1 MFNRLNKETK
11 KMKSSKVVTRNA
23 FGADF
28 KRDGAPDIQ
37 VSSYEITIGGVAMPL
52 VKFQ

>member
-1 MFNRLNKETK
+1 MFNRLNKQEK
-11 KMKSSKVVTRNA
+11 KMKSSKMVTRSA
-23 FGADF
+23 FGADS
-28 KRDGAPDIQ
+28 KRDGAPNIQ

>member
-1 MFNRLNKETK
+1 MSNKQVK
-11 KMKSSKVVTRNA
+11 KMKNEKVVTRNA
-23 FGADF
+23 FGANSNRF
-28 KRDGAPDIQ
+28 GTPDIQ